1 MNKIK
6 QLLKLY
12 LVFAKVGTFTIG
24 GGLAMMPMLQKELI
38 DKRHW
43 ITEDELLDYYAVGQS
58 TPGIVAVNVSTFV
71 GYKQLGI
78 LGGVIATLGM
88 ITPSLVIIMILA
100 KFINSISDYP
110 YVQKALNGVNVAVAA
125 LLTSVVV
132 NLCKKTIKKPIN
144 VVFMLVAFVIVFF
157 LKVPSFYVIIAA
169 LVTGVIITA
178 VKLKKEKKNDLQK
191 DSSKNQNPQEML
203 DSSQKSDES
212 KDENKEEN
220 KKEEKKEV

>member
-6 QLLKLY
+6 QLLNLY

-88 ITPSLVIIMILA
+88 VTPSLVIIMILA

-132 NLCKKTIKKPIN
+132 NFCKKTIKKPIN
-144 VVFMLVAFVIVFF
+144 VVFMLAAFVIVFF
-157 LKVPSFYVIIAA
+157 LKVQSFYVIIAA

-178 VKLKKEKKNDLQK
+178 LKLKKEKKNDLQK
-191 DSSKNQNPQEML
+191 ESDKKTDSTKVL
-203 DSSQKSDES
+203 DSIPKSDES
-212 KDENKEEN
+212 EDA
-220 KKEEKKEV
+220 KKEV

>member
-6 QLLKLY
+6 QLLNLY

-78 LGGVIATLGM
+78 LGGIIATLGM
-88 ITPSLVIIMILA
+88 ITPSLVIIMVLA

-132 NLCKKTIKKPIN
+132 NFSKKTIKKPIN
-144 VVFMLVAFVIVFF
+144 VIFMLASFIIVFF
-157 LKVPSFYVIIAA
+157 LKVPSFYIIIAA
-169 LVTGVIITA
+169 LVIGVIITA
-178 VKLKKEKKNDLQK
+178 VKLKKEKKTDLQK
-191 DSSKNQNPQEML
+191 DSSEEQNFTETLESAQKL
-203 DSSQKSDES
+203 DVSE
-212 KDENKEEN
+212 
-220 KKEEKKEV
+220 EEKKEV

>member
-212 KDENKEEN
+212 KEEN

>member
-6 QLLKLY
+6 QLLNLY
-12 LVFAKVGTFTIG
+12 LIFAKVGTFTIG

-132 NLCKKTIKKPIN
+132 NFSKKTIKKPIN

-169 LVTGVIITA
+169 LVTGIIITA
-178 VKLKKEKKNDLQK
+178 VKLKKEKKNNLQK
-191 DSSKNQNPQEML
+191 DSNEKQNSPEML
-203 DSSQKSDES
+203 DSVQKLDKSE
-212 KDENKEEN
+212 EEN
-220 KKEEKKEV
+220 KDE

>member
-6 QLLKLY
+6 QLLNLY
-12 LVFAKVGTFTIG
+12 LIFAKVGTFTIG

-132 NLCKKTIKKPIN
+132 NFSKKTIKKPIN

-169 LVTGVIITA
+169 LVTGIIITA

-191 DSSKNQNPQEML
+191 DSNEKQNSPEML
-203 DSSQKSDES
+203 DSVQKLDKSE
-212 KDENKEEN
+212 EEN
-220 KKEEKKEV
+220 KDE

>member
-1 MNKIK
+1 MKKIK
-6 QLLKLY
+6 QLLNLY

-58 TPGIVAVNVSTFV
+58 TPGVVAVNVSTFV

-132 NLCKKTIKKPIN
+132 NFCKKTIKKPIN
-144 VVFMLVAFVIVFF
+144 VVFMLAAFVVVFF

-169 LVTGVIITA
+169 LVTGIIITA

-191 DSSKNQNPQEML
+191 DSIKNQNPQEML
-203 DSSQKSDES
+203 DSSQKSDKLE
-212 KDENKEEN
+212 EEN